1 VQTKEREFPEAIAIA
16 VADQV
21 PVPDNLHRTT
31 HVGTT
36 AGGAAGFSFS
46 RACLARDFPCPT
58 IGPPGLMLG
67 PRRAGRSGTTVFLPE
82 TSRARRQPL
91 SNDLLAGTA
100 AGRGVGHKYLPA
112 RDYARR
118 WKQWLSIEHLIPLTA
133 GHCDKAI
140 GLSGTRGLTQLTID
154 GMLSSL
160 GLKLLVAIDPE
171 QVQRMRPR
179 WENAGAR
186 DP

>member
-1 VQTKEREFPEAIAIA
+1 M
-16 VADQV
+16 
-21 PVPDNLHRTT
+21 
-31 HVGTT
+31 
-36 AGGAAGFSFS
+36 
-46 RACLARDFPCPT
+46 
-58 IGPPGLMLG
+58 IGPPEVIFDARCCADLVD
-67 PRRAGRSGTTVFLPE
+67 AF
-82 TSRARRQPL
+82 RARKEALGL
-91 SNDLLAGTA
+91 SNEA
-100 AGRGVGHKYLPA
+100 
-112 RDYARR
+112 
-118 WKQWLSIEHLIPLTA
+118 IEHLIPLTA